1 MAKRYLW
8 EFRIQIPPYDKLMD
22 VLEAFFASYPGGDYT
37 CERRERYRLEFRR
50 GLWKKSLLGLGQL
63 VPDRLVKGRFSQW
76 PTIVQ
81 VLARPSPGTY
91 AITIRYEVHLPRS
104 VPALATSVQ
113 RSVGQHARK
122 ELEDLA
128 HYLADCAGL
137 DEKPEVT
144 AL

>member
-1 MAKRYLW
+1 MAKSYLW
-8 EFRIQIPPYDKLMD
+8 EFRVQIPPYDKLMD
-22 VLEAFFASYPGGDYT
+22 VLEAFFASYPGGDYA

-63 VPDRLVKGRFSQW
+63 VPDRLVKGQFNRW
-76 PTIVQ
+76 PTIVR

-91 AITIRYEVHLPRS
+91 AITIRYEIHLPRS

-113 RSVGQHARK
+113 ASVGQHARK

-128 HYLADCAGL
+128 NYLADCAGL
-137 DEKPEVT
+137 DEKPQVT
-144 AL
+144 TL